1 MINSIVEKQ
10 LIDMG
15 YITAKEAKKAF
26 ESKAVEDVIK
36 QAAASIADFTEDMCH
51 FTSVTVTETPVC
63 SNYISKTEV
72 SSKGKVSSWVT
83 EKTAEISSISPYVFI
98 PLDVVN
104 NLGRVQINSEQRDKS
119 FYLLSQIVSYLTIRL

>member
-26 ESKAVEDVIK
+26 ESKAVEGVIK

-51 FTSVTVTETPVC
+51 LKKQENF
-63 SNYISKTEV
+63 
-72 SSKGKVSSWVT
+72 
-83 EKTAEISSISPYVFI
+83 
-98 PLDVVN
+98 
-104 NLGRVQINSEQRDKS
+104 
-119 FYLLSQIVSYLTIRL
+119 